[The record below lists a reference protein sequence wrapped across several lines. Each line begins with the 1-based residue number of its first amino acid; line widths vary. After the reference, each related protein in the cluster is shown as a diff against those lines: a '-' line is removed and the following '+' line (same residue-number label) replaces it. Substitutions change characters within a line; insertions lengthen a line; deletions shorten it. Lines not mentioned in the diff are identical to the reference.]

1 MITRDINLIIDQL
14 KNGNAVGLPTE
25 TVYGLAAN
33 AFDVN
38 AIQKIYELKKR
49 PSSNPLIVHIGRKEQ
64 LQQLVEKIP
73 TKLERLMDQFWP
85 GPLTVLLPKVE
96 AIPNEVTSGSAR
108 VAVRMPN
115 HPLTLDLLNRLPF
128 PLVAPSANLYN
139 RISPTCAQH
148 VEKYFPETY
157 TLDGGACQ
165 AGVESTII
173 AEESNEI
180 LVYRWGAIGREDIE
194 SITGKVVDKTT
205 STQKSIAPG
214 MSLKHYSPLCA
225 LVVSKEPGFLL
236 SISPEK
242 RIGVIWFNRVKWDGP
257 NVTSFE
263 VLSAQSDLQEA
274 ARNLYQAMHR
284 LEEQSVDLIIV
295 ERLPEYGLGISMNDR
310 LDRAST
316 K

>member
-1 MITRDINLIIDQL
+1 MITKDLNLVINELS
-14 KNGNAVGLPTE
+14 NGKVIGLPTE

-33 AFDVN
+33 AFDLQ
-38 AIQKIYELKKR
+38 AIQRIYSTKKR
-49 PSSNPLIVHIGRKEQ
+49 PSTNPLIVHIGKKEQ
-64 LQQLVEKIP
+64 LSSLVTDVPFKIEQLIEA
-73 TKLERLMDQFWP
+73 FWP
-85 GPLTVLLPKVE
+85 GPLTVLLPKKDHVLS
-96 AIPNEVTSGSAR
+96 EVTSGSPK

-115 HPLTLDLLNRLPF
+115 HPIALHLLEKLPF

-139 RISPTCAQH
+139 RISPTSAAH
-148 VEKYFPETY
+148 VEKYFPEIY
-157 TLDGGACQ
+157 TLEGGACL

-173 AEESNEI
+173 AQESNEI

-194 SITGKVVDKTT
+194 SVVGKVVDKTT
-205 STQKSIAPG
+205 SSQKSIAPG
-214 MSLKHYSPLCA
+214 MSLKHYSPLCP
-225 LVVSKEPGFLL
+225 LLVSKEPGFLL

-263 VLSAQSDLQEA
+263 ILSAQSDLQEA